1 MIYLKLSEKMNY
13 TKFDKD
19 LSLKNNYNMIFYF
32 KIQHI
37 GKQRFVVSDLWIKVN
52 GQVSYSTYVGNFFSI
67 LQIEYTIK
75 NWF

>member
-32 KIQHI
+32 KIQNI
-37 GKQRFVVSDLWIKVN
+37 GKQQFVISVLWIKVN
-52 GQVSYSTYVGNFFSI
+52 GPVSQSTYVGNFFSI

>member
-32 KIQHI
+32 KI
-37 GKQRFVVSDLWIKVN
+37 
-52 GQVSYSTYVGNFFSI
+52 
-67 LQIEYTIK
+67 
-75 NWF
+75 